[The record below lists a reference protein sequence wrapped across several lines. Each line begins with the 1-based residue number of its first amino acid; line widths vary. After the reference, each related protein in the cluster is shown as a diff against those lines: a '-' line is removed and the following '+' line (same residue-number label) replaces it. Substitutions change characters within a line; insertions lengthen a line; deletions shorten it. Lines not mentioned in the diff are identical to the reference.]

1 MRRQSIEDFGDD
13 EPEIE
18 DHANRK
24 GGIAARRFMRM
35 LRVIMI
41 VYHRSV
47 KL

>member
-1 MRRQSIEDFGDD
+1 MRGQSVEDFRDD

-24 GGIAARRFMRM
+24 GGIAPRRFMRM
-35 LRVIMI
+35 PRVIMI